1 MSFAVNLDVINII
14 IDRTETLIDIQKGIV
29 PHRLMFDCIKF
40 VAESDELIQ
49 LAFDRNEFKN

>member
-14 IDRTETLIDIQKGIV
+14 IDRTETLIDIQKGLI
-29 PHRLMFDCIKF
+29 PHRLMVDSIKF

>member
-29 PHRLMFDCIKF
+29 PHRLMLDCIKF
-40 VAESDELIQ
+40 VSESEELIQ